1 MLKCV
6 NITVIAKHSGY
17 LSDQPILYTMYKNF
31 LLFIILIAC
40 AVGAQAQFPPSNT
53 DTLNFGFEKL
63 NTINQL
69 PNWWHLMSSNKR
81 QYLVKPDAETRRSGA
96 YSMYIASVDT
106 AQKPKFAGLG
116 YSLPGKYLGKEI
128 TVKSWMRTADMKG
141 SLALM
146 LGLYDADGHTL
157 AFENL
162 EKQKIKGTPDWK
174 LYSVT
179 LPMPENTQFIHI
191 GPILKGRGKLW
202 VDDIEVLFDGKLIA
216 QAPLKPNYN
225 PNPPRSPRY
234 DSIDSVG
241 RYVKLKDATLYYETY
256 GTGEPLLLLH
266 GNSQS
271 IYAFAKQIPNLA
283 KKYKVIAVDTRG
295 QGRSTDKSQGPLSY
309 DQFADD
315 MKQLLDSLHI
325 SKANVLGWS
334 DGGNTGLIMAIKYPA
349 YINKLAV
356 TGAVLFPT
364 TEAVDASTLKAV
376 KKALDGIGNSID
388 PKQITQKR
396 LLIMLLKEP
405 HISVESLK
413 TISAPT
419 LVMAGE
425 RDMIR
430 EKHTRLIAKNIPNS
444 KLVIFKGATHYVP
457 VEKVAAFN
465 QTVIAFFEQS
475 N

>member
-1 MLKCV
+1 M
-6 NITVIAKHSGY
+6 NKH
-17 LSDQPILYTMYKNF
+17 L
-31 LLFIILIAC
+31 LLFFIF
-40 AVGAQAQFPPSNT
+40 AVQTAVVKAQFSTSNS

-63 NTINQL
+63 NATNEL
-69 PNWWHLMSSNKR
+69 PNWWHLMSPNKK
-81 QYLVKPDAETRRSGA
+81 QYLVKTDSDVKHSGT
-96 YSMYIASVDT
+96 YSLYIASVDT

-128 TVKSWMRTADMKG
+128 TVKSWMCTADMKG

-146 LGLYDADGHTL
+146 LGLYDADGNNL

-162 EKQKIKGTPDWK
+162 EKQKIKGTREWK
-174 LYSVT
+174 QYSVT

-191 GPILKGRGKLW
+191 GPILIGRGKLW
-202 VDDIEVLFDGKLIA
+202 VDDIEVLIDGKLIT
-216 QAPLKPNYN
+216 QAPLKPNYT

-234 DSIDSVG
+234 GSIDSVG
-241 RYVKLKDATLYYETY
+241 HNVKLKDATLYYETY
-256 GTGEPLLLLH
+256 GTGDPLLLLH

-271 IYAFAKQIPNLA
+271 IYAFAKQIPDLS

-364 TEAVDASTLKAV
+364 TDAVDASTLRAV
-376 KKALDGIGNSID
+376 KKALDRIGNSID
-388 PKQITQKR
+388 PKQIIQKR
-396 LLIMLLKEP
+396 LLTMLLNEP

-430 EKHTRLIAKNIPNS
+430 EKHTRLIAKNIFNS

-457 VEKVAAFN
+457 VEKVKDFN
-465 QTVIAFFEQS
+465 QTVIQFFEQS